1 MADHSPE
8 TGKAPSA
15 IPEPEKT
22 SDSPESNF
30 VDANSEDNTQVTTIL
45 NQLEDLLAD
54 NNTTAGELFEKSRSI
69 LTSSLGDA
77 AGQIDRQ
84 IQDFDFTE
92 ALLTLRTARNAN
104 GFARNKAA

>member
-1 MADHSPE
+1 M
-8 TGKAPSA
+8 
-15 IPEPEKT
+15 
-22 SDSPESNF
+22 
-30 VDANSEDNTQVTTIL
+30 
-45 NQLEDLLAD
+45 
-54 NNTTAGELFEKSRSI
+54 

-77 AGQIDRQ
+77 ANQIDKQ